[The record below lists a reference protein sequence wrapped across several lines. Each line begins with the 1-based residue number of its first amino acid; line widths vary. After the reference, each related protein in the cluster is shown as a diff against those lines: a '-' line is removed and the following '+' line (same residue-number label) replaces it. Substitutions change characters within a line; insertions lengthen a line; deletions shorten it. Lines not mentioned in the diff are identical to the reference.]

1 MGEEKGVGDN
11 RGLSTARGIAF
22 LLRLRGIAS
31 KVLPLRGAPLVPRV
45 YDTARLHR
53 SGKARA
59 CRTAMEKD
67 QKEFSRKQ
75 WLILIAR
82 KLSGLQPRSPR
93 TGPGQSGLAMEGF
106 ERSRKGG
113 WKGLVIS
120 ARFPD
125 NNRIGDRLVPRTSF
139 EPGPRCP

>member
-1 MGEEKGVGDN
+1 M
-11 RGLSTARGIAF
+11 
-22 LLRLRGIAS
+22 
-31 KVLPLRGAPLVPRV
+31 PRV
-45 YDTARLHR
+45 CDTARLDR

-67 QKEFSRKQ
+67 QKEVSRKY

-93 TGPGQSGLAMEGF
+93 TGPGQSGLAKEGF

-120 ARFPD
+120 PAFPMIIRSVTD
-125 NNRIGDRLVPRTSF
+125 
-139 EPGPRCP
+139 